1 MCELFDQYV
10 RQGEEKGKAGQ
21 LVQDVENAMRFF
33 QVTLKKACEGLGTTV
48 EGNQK
53 AKNSLLYEISSGKS
67 CILML

>member
-33 QVTLKKACEGLGTTV
+33 QVTLERACEGLGTTV
-48 EGNQK
+48 HG
-53 AKNSLLYEISSGKS
+53 YEQARQICGSKQEAA
-67 CILML
+67 I